1 MCNLYALTKRHP
13 TIALERPST
22 RCPSMATACGMPDR
36 SRISYRRSHSQ
47 IRIFMDFQRLV
58 GLILIII
65 LLR

>member
-1 MCNLYALTKRHP
+1 
-13 TIALERPST
+13 
-22 RCPSMATACGMPDR
+22 MATACGMSDR

-47 IRIFMDFQRLV
+47 IRIFMDFQRLA